1 MKKSTFILCIVV
13 FVIAGIFVVGML
25 LPANGGNG
33 NDISSNLSS
42 ATIGIASK
50 LGNSSETS
58 DKKEK
63 ESSSAEKEGAQL
75 MLHQGGKEI
84 PSEAILQTSKVKALS
99 GMNE

>member
-1 MKKSTFILCIVV
+1 M

-42 ATIGIASK
+42 TTIGIASK
-50 LGNSSETS
+50 PGNSSETS
-58 DKKEK
+58 DKKEA
-63 ESSSAEKEGAQL
+63 ESSSSEKEGAQL

-84 PSEAILQTSKVKALS
+84 PPEEILMASQKRALS

>member
-1 MKKSTFILCIVV
+1 M

-42 ATIGIASK
+42 ATIGFASK
-50 LGNSSETS
+50 PGNSSETS
-58 DKKEK
+58 DKKEA
-63 ESSSAEKEGAQL
+63 ESSSSEKEGAQL

-84 PSEAILQTSKVKALS
+84 PSEAILMASQKRALS

>member
-25 LPANGGNG
+25 LPANGGTG

-42 ATIGIASK
+42 TTIGIASK
-50 LGNSSETS
+50 PGNSSETS
-58 DKKEK
+58 DKKEA
-63 ESSSAEKEGAQL
+63 ESSSSEKEGAQL

-84 PSEAILQTSKVKALS
+84 PPEEILMASQKRALS